1 MLGKLSDAGVTSE
14 MMFTAGFAS
23 IGASF
28 VSWMVSAKGKKE
40 ALDRSDRWG
49 IFIGEW
55 APTFFALGVG
65 LRLEED
71 GRRGGVA
78 KLASRMTG

>member
-1 MLGKLSDAGVTSE
+1 MLAKLSEAGVTSE
-14 MMFTAGFAS
+14 MMFTAGFVS

-28 VSWMVSAKGKKE
+28 MSWLASAKGKKE

-65 LRLEED
+65 LRMEED
-71 GRRGGVA
+71 SRRGVA